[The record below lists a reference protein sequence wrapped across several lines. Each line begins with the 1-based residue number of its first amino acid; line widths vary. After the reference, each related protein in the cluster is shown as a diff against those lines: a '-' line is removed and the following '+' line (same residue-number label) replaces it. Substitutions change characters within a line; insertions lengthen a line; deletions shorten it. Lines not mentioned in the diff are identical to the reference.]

1 MACAKPAIRAGA
13 LKEEETMRG
22 KTPTMLAGA
31 LVLAASAAGALAQ
44 TYPSKPIRW
53 VTGGGPDAM
62 ARILGQRFAEAW
74 GQQVVVEERGGGGG
88 MLSGEAVARAAPD
101 GYTLLLATG
110 THTIN
115 PNFFKLTY
123 DMVRDFTPVT
133 LIATI
138 PFVLTVH
145 PSLPVK
151 TVNDLVKLAK
161 ARPGELNYTSGGNGS
176 PGHLIA
182 EMFKSMTGT
191 NIVHVPYKTVAQGV
205 TGLIAGQAQ
214 IMFTV
219 GPSAVPQIQSGRIRG
234 IAVTTLKR
242 SKSLPELPTVA
253 ESGLPGFEA
262 PAWNGVLA
270 PAGTPNAIVMKLHGE
285 IMKNLKQQEFLDKI
299 AVLGFEPVGSTPAEF
314 GDFVKAELAKWAK
327 VAKDS
332 GAKAE

>member
-1 MACAKPAIRAGA
+1 MQRNS
-13 LKEEETMRG
+13 M
-22 KTPTMLAGA
+22 MYLAGA
-31 LVLAASAAGALAQ
+31 LAFASLVAAVHAQ
-44 TYPSKPIRW
+44 QYPVKPIRW
-53 VTGGGPDAM
+53 VTGGGPDSM
-62 ARILGQRFAEAW
+62 ARILGQRFTDAW
-74 GQQVVVEERGGGGG
+74 GQQVVVDERGGGGG

-115 PNFFKLTY
+115 PNFFRLTY
-123 DMVRDFTPVT
+123 DMVRDFTPIT

-138 PFVLTVH
+138 PFVLAVH

-176 PGHLIA
+176 PGHLIC
-182 EMFKSMTGT
+182 EMFKTMTGV
-191 NIVHVPYKTVAQGV
+191 NMVHVPYKTVAQGV

-214 IMFTV
+214 VMFAV
-219 GPSAVPQIQSGRIRG
+219 GPSAVPQIQAGRIRG

-242 SKSLPELPTVA
+242 SKSLPDLPTVA

-262 PAWNGVLA
+262 PAWNGILA
-270 PAGTPNAIVMKLHGE
+270 PAGTPATVVNKINAEVL
-285 IMKNLKQQEFLDKI
+285 KNLKQQEFLDKI

-314 GDFVKAELAKWAK
+314 GDFVKAELVKWAK

-332 GAKAE
+332 GARAE

>member
-1 MACAKPAIRAGA
+1 MKATIIGVIFTATMSAVSHAQQYPA
-13 LKEEETMRG
+13 
-22 KTPTMLAGA
+22 
-31 LVLAASAAGALAQ
+31 
-44 TYPSKPIRW
+44 KPIRW

-62 ARILGQRFAEAW
+62 ARILGQKFTDAW

-88 MLSGEAVARAAPD
+88 MLSAEAVAKSPPD

-115 PNFFKLTY
+115 PNFFKLSY
-123 DMVRDFTPVT
+123 DMVRDFAPVT

-176 PGHLIA
+176 PGHLIG
-182 EMFKSMTGT
+182 EMFKSMTGV

-219 GPSAVPQIQSGRIRG
+219 GPSAVPQIKAGRIRG
-234 IAVTTLKR
+234 VAVTTLKR
-242 SKSLPELPTVA
+242 SASLPELPTIA
-253 ESGLPGFEA
+253 ESGLPGFDA

-270 PAGTPNAIVMKLHGE
+270 PAGTPAAIVSRLRDEIVKDLKLPDVVE
-285 IMKNLKQQEFLDKI
+285 RI
-299 AVLGFEPVGSTPAEF
+299 AVLGFEPVGSTPQEF

-327 VAKDS
+327 VAKES
-332 GAKAE
+332 GARAE

>member
-1 MACAKPAIRAGA
+1 MQRIPMSALAAALAAAIAGA
-13 LKEEETMRG
+13 
-22 KTPTMLAGA
+22 P
-31 LVLAASAAGALAQ
+31 AAAQ
-44 TYPSKPIRW
+44 QYPVKPIRW
-53 VTGGGPDAM
+53 VTGGGPDSM
-62 ARILGQRFAEAW
+62 ARILGQKFTDAW

-88 MLSGEAVARAAPD
+88 LLSAEQVAKAAPD

-115 PNFFKLTY
+115 PNFFKLPY
-123 DMVRDFTPVT
+123 DMVRDFAPVT

-151 TVNDLVKLAK
+151 TVGDLVKLAK

-176 PGHLIA
+176 PGHLIC
-182 EMFKSMTGT
+182 EMFKSMTGV
-191 NIVHVPYKTVAQGV
+191 NMVHVPYKTVAQGV

-214 IMFTV
+214 VMFTV
-219 GPSAVPQIQSGRIRG
+219 GPSAVPQIRSGRIRG
-234 IAVTTLKR
+234 IAVTTAKR
-242 SKSLPELPTVA
+242 SNSLPELPTVA

-270 PAGTPNAIVMKLHGE
+270 PAGTPPAIVGKLHTE
-285 IMKNLKQQEFLDKI
+285 ILKNLKQPDVLEKI
-299 AVLGFEPVGSTPAEF
+299 GALGFEPVGSTPAEF

-327 VAKDS
+327 VARDS

>member
-1 MACAKPAIRAGA
+1 MRIPVEKSLFLLMVTA
-13 LKEEETMRG
+13 LSV
-22 KTPTMLAGA
+22 
-31 LVLAASAAGALAQ
+31 VLSSVATAQ
-44 TYPSKPIRW
+44 TYPVKPIRW
-53 VTGGGPDAM
+53 LTGGGPDAM
-62 ARILGQRFAEAW
+62 ARILGQRFSEAW
-74 GQQVVVEERGGGGG
+74 GQQVLVEERGGGGG
-88 MLSGEAVARAAPD
+88 MLSAEVVARAAPD

-115 PNFFKLTY
+115 PNFFKLSY

-151 TVNDLVKLAK
+151 TVSELIALAK
-161 ARPGELNYTSGGNGS
+161 ARPAELNYTSGGNGS

-182 EMFKSMTGT
+182 EMFKTMTGV

-214 IMFTV
+214 VMFTV

-242 SKSLPELPTVA
+242 SKSLPDLPTVA

-262 PAWNGVLA
+262 PAWNGVLV
-270 PAGTPNAIVMKLHGE
+270 PTGTRSPCLALSRWAARRPSLAISSKPNWRSGRRSRA
-285 IMKNLKQQEFLDKI
+285 
-299 AVLGFEPVGSTPAEF
+299 TPARRPNR
-314 GDFVKAELAKWAK
+314 
-327 VAKDS
+327 
-332 GAKAE
+332 

>member
-1 MACAKPAIRAGA
+1 MRIPVEKSLFLLMVTA
-13 LKEEETMRG
+13 LSV
-22 KTPTMLAGA
+22 A
-31 LVLAASAAGALAQ
+31 LSGVATAQ
-44 TYPSKPIRW
+44 TYPVKPIRW
-53 VTGGGPDAM
+53 LTGGGPDAM
-62 ARILGQRFAEAW
+62 ARILGQRFSEAW
-74 GQQVVVEERGGGGG
+74 GQQVLVEERGGGGG
-88 MLSGEAVARAAPD
+88 MLSAEVVARAAPD

-115 PNFFKLTY
+115 PNFFKLSY

-151 TVNDLVKLAK
+151 TVGELIALAK
-161 ARPGELNYTSGGNGS
+161 ARPAELNYTSGGNGS

-182 EMFKSMTGT
+182 EMFKTMTGV

-214 IMFTV
+214 VMFTV

-242 SKSLPELPTVA
+242 SKSLPDLPTVA
-253 ESGLPGFEA
+253 ESGLAGFEA
-262 PAWNGVLA
+262 PAWNGVLV
-270 PAGTPNAIVMKLHGE
+270 PTGTPPAIINKLHAE
-285 IMKNLKQQEFLDKI
+285 IMKNLKQQDFLDKI

-327 VAKDS
+327 VTRDS

>member
-1 MACAKPAIRAGA
+1 MYMLWKYLLAPLVILILCAQSVI
-13 LKEEETMRG
+13 
-22 KTPTMLAGA
+22 
-31 LVLAASAAGALAQ
+31 AQ
-44 TYPSKPIRW
+44 QYPVKPIRW
-53 VTGGGPDAM
+53 LTGGGPDAM
-62 ARILGQRFAEAW
+62 ARILGQRFSEAW
-74 GQQVVVEERGGGGG
+74 GQQVLVEERGGGGG
-88 MLSGEAVARAAPD
+88 MLSAEVVARAAPD

-115 PNFFKLTY
+115 PNFFKLSY
-123 DMVRDFTPVT
+123 DIVRDFTPVT

-151 TVNDLVKLAK
+151 TVGELIALAK
-161 ARPGELNYTSGGNGS
+161 ARPAELNYTSGGNGS

-182 EMFKSMTGT
+182 EMFKTMTGV

-214 IMFTV
+214 VMFTV

-242 SKSLPELPTVA
+242 SKSLPDLPTVA

-262 PAWNGVLA
+262 PAWNGVLV
-270 PAGTPNAIVMKLHGE
+270 PTGTPPVIINKLHAE
-285 IMKNLKQQEFLDKI
+285 IMKNLKQQDFLDKI

-327 VAKDS
+327 VARDS

>member
-1 MACAKPAIRAGA
+1 MQGGSIAAVTALFALGGPIAAAQQYPVKP
-13 LKEEETMRG
+13 L
-22 KTPTMLAGA
+22 
-31 LVLAASAAGALAQ
+31 
-44 TYPSKPIRW
+44 RW

-62 ARILGQRFAEAW
+62 ARILGQKFTDAW

-88 MLSGEAVARAAPD
+88 MLSAEVVARAAPD

-110 THTIN
+110 THTIS
-115 PNFFKLTY
+115 PNFFKLPY
-123 DMVRDFTPVT
+123 DMVRDFAPVT

-151 TVNDLVKLAK
+151 TVADLVKLAK
-161 ARPGELNYTSGGNGS
+161 VRPGELNYSSGGNGS
-176 PGHLIA
+176 PGHLIC
-182 EMFKSMTGT
+182 EMFKSMTGV
-191 NIVHVPYKTVAQGV
+191 NLVHVPYKTVAQGV

-214 IMFTV
+214 VMFTV
-219 GPSAVPQIQSGRIRG
+219 GPSAVPQIKAGRIRG

-242 SKSLPELPTVA
+242 SSSLPDLPTVA

-262 PAWNGVLA
+262 PAWNGVLM
-270 PAGTPNAIVMKLHGE
+270 PAGTPNAIITKIHAE
-285 IMKNLKQQEFLDKI
+285 IMKSLKQPDVLEKI
-299 AVLGFEPVGSTPAEF
+299 GLLGFEPVGSTPAEF
-314 GDFVKAELAKWAK
+314 GGFIKAELAKWAK

>member
-1 MACAKPAIRAGA
+1 MHRRLTI
-13 LKEEETMRG
+13 
-22 KTPTMLAGA
+22 
-31 LVLAASAAGALAQ
+31 VFVASAGYLFAAPLVIAQ
-44 TYPSKPIRW
+44 QYPVKPIRW
-53 VTGGGPDAM
+53 VTGGGPDSM
-62 ARILGQRFAEAW
+62 ARILGQKFTDAW

-88 MLSGEAVARAAPD
+88 LLSAEQVAKAAPD

-115 PNFFKLTY
+115 PNFFKLPY
-123 DMVRDFTPVT
+123 DMVRDFAPVT

-151 TVNDLVKLAK
+151 TVTDLIKLAK

-182 EMFKSMTGT
+182 EMFKAMTAT
-191 NIVHVPYKTVAQGV
+191 NIIHVPYKTVAQGV

-214 IMFTV
+214 VMFTV
-219 GPSAVPQIQSGRIRG
+219 GPSAVPQIKSGRIRG
-234 IAVTTLKR
+234 VAVTTLKR
-242 SKSLPELPTVA
+242 SNSLPDLPTVA

-262 PAWNGVLA
+262 PAWNGVLV
-270 PAGTPNAIVMKLHGE
+270 PAGTPQPVIAKIHAE
-285 IMKNLKQQEFLDKI
+285 ILKNLKQPDVLEKI
-299 AVLGFEPVGSTPAEF
+299 GALGFEPVGSTPAEF
-314 GDFVKAELAKWAK
+314 GDFVKAELLKWAK
-327 VAKDS
+327 VSKDS

>member
-1 MACAKPAIRAGA
+1 MQRNLMTGWVGG
-13 LKEEETMRG
+13 L
-22 KTPTMLAGA
+22 A
-31 LVLAASAAGALAQ
+31 LVAFAVAASAQ
-44 TYPSKPIRW
+44 TYPAKPIRW
-53 VTGGGPDAM
+53 VTGGGPDSM
-62 ARILGQRFAEAW
+62 ARILGQRFTDAW

-88 MLSGEAVARAAPD
+88 MLSGEAVAKAAPD

-123 DMVRDFTPVT
+123 DMVRDFTPIT

-151 TVNDLVKLAK
+151 TVGELIKLAK

-176 PGHLIA
+176 PGHLIC
-182 EMFKSMTGT
+182 EMFKSMTHV
-191 NIVHVPYKTVAQGV
+191 NMVHVPYKTVAQGV

-214 IMFTV
+214 VMFTV
-219 GPSAVPQIQSGRIRG
+219 GPSAVPQIQAGRIRG

-242 SKSLPELPTVA
+242 SKSLPDLPTVA

-262 PAWNGVLA
+262 PAWNGILA
-270 PAGTPNAIVMKLHGE
+270 PAGTPSAVVSKINAEVL
-285 IMKNLKQQEFLDKI
+285 KNLKQQDFLDKI

-314 GDFVKAELAKWAK
+314 GDFVKAELTKWAK

>member
-1 MACAKPAIRAGA
+1 MQGNSTISRVIAAAFALCSGA
-13 LKEEETMRG
+13 
-22 KTPTMLAGA
+22 
-31 LVLAASAAGALAQ
+31 VFAQ
-44 TYPSKPIRW
+44 TYPAKPIRW

-62 ARILGQRFAEAW
+62 ARILGQKFTDAW
-74 GQQVVVEERGGGGG
+74 GQQVLVEERGGGGG
-88 MLSGEAVARAAPD
+88 LLSAEAVAKSPPD

-115 PNFFKLTY
+115 PNFFKLPY
-123 DMVRDFTPVT
+123 DMVRDFAPVT

-151 TVNDLVKLAK
+151 TVGDLVKLAK

-176 PGHLIA
+176 PGHLIC
-182 EMFKSMTGT
+182 EMFKSMTGV
-191 NIVHVPYKTVAQGV
+191 NMVHVPYKTVAQGV

-214 IMFTV
+214 VMFTV
-219 GPSAVPQIQSGRIRG
+219 GPSAVPQIQAGRIRG

-242 SKSLPELPTVA
+242 SKSLPDLPTVA

-270 PAGTPNAIVMKLHGE
+270 PAGTPAAIIGKLNAE
-285 IMKNLKQQEFLDKI
+285 ILKNLRQTEFLEKI
-299 AVLGFEPVGSTPAEF
+299 AVLGFEPIGSTPAEF